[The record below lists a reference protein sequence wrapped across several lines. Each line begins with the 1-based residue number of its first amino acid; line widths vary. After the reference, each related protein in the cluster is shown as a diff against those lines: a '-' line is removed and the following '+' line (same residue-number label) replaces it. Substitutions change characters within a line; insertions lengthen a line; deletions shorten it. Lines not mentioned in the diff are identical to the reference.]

1 MTATLAQIRQGLA
14 DRLATI
20 SGLHVSPYMLPR
32 VEAPAACVLPA
43 RAEFNQTMNS
53 DDTDYYLDLWI
64 YVSPTVLVQAQ
75 ERIDEYLA
83 PSGAKSFRAAVH
95 ADVTLGRIV
104 ACCYV
109 AGWTGYATLLNVAG
123 TEMLGASVQVKVE
136 A

>member
-1 MTATLAQIRQGLA
+1 MTATIAEIRQGLA

-20 SGLHVSPYMLPR
+20 AGLHVSPYMQPR
-32 VEAPAACVLPA
+32 VEAPAACVLPS
-43 RAEFNQTMNS
+43 RAEFNRTMNS
-53 DDTDYYLDLWI
+53 DDTDYQFDLWI
-64 YVSPTVLVQAQ
+64 YCSPTVLVQAQ

-104 ACCYV
+104 SCCYV
-109 AGWTGYATLLNVAG
+109 RGWSGYATLLNVAG
-123 TEMLGASVQVKVE
+123 TEMLGASVQCEVE